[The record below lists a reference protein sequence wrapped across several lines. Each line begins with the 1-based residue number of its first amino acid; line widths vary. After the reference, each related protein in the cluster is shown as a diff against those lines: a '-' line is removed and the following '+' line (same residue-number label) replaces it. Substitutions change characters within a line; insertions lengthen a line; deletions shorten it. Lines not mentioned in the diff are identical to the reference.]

1 VAEFAGTKIVVIGG
15 AGFIGSHVV
24 DLLLQAPVA
33 RVTVYD
39 NFVRGTRRNIA
50 AAAADDRL
58 EVVSGTTLDQPA
70 LAAAMAGADFVLH
83 FASVW
88 LGECMNDPHRA
99 VHENIVGTFHVAEAA
114 HAAGVRKLVF
124 SSSASVYGEARDVP
138 MTEEHPFDNRT
149 MYGATKIAGEQL
161 LRAIHAQHGLDYV
174 ALRYFNVYGPR
185 MDDKG
190 AYVSVIARSL
200 DRIREGLPPIIYGDG
215 SQAYDFVH
223 VSDVARA
230 NLLALR
236 ADVTDAAYNVA
247 TGVCTS
253 ISAVVGE
260 LLQLTGSSLVPDYQS
275 EQTSLVTHRVGGTTA
290 AARDLGFEA
299 RIPWR
304 EGLRDLVRWHEA
316 SGVAA

>member
-1 VAEFAGTKIVVIGG
+1 VAELAGAKVLVIGG

-33 RVTVYD
+33 RVRVFD

-58 EVVSGTTLDQPA
+58 QVVTGTTLDRPA
-70 LAAAMAGADFVLH
+70 LAAAMDGSDLVVHL
-83 FASVW
+83 ASVW
-88 LGECMNDPHRA
+88 LGECFDDPHRA

-114 HAAGVRKLVF
+114 HAAGVRRLVF

-138 MTEEHPFDNRT
+138 MTEEHAFDNRT
-149 MYGATKIAGEQL
+149 MYGATKIAGEQI
-161 LRAIHAQHGLDYV
+161 LRALHAQHGLDYV

-190 AYVSVIARSL
+190 AYVSVIAKSL
-200 DRIREGLPPIIYGDG
+200 DRIRDGLPPFIHGDG
-215 SQAYDFVH
+215 SQAYDFIH

-230 NLLALR
+230 NLLALGS
-236 ADVTDAAYNVA
+236 DVTDAAYNVA

-253 ISAVVGE
+253 ISEVVAE
-260 LLQLTGSSLVPDYQS
+260 LLHLTGSSLVPEYQP
-275 EQTSLVTHRVGGTTA
+275 EQRSLVTHRVGGTAA